1 MSATSALQA
10 SPAAGTNVFRTCP
23 VTGLKIDLRAETLIK
38 ANAVAA
44 VVFLAIGGFFGLLV
58 ALTRW
63 PAVHILPA
71 DWFYLVLTAHGLDVL
86 LVWIIFFEMA
96 ILYFASAVLLNSRIA
111 APWLAW
117 VAFAMMLAGAVITNV
132 AVLQGNS
139 SVMFTSYVPMRAEPH
154 FYLGIILFA
163 VGALIGC
170 GIFFGTL
177 VIAREE
183 RTYEGSIPLV
193 TFGALT
199 AAIIAVFTIASGAI
213 ILIPTLLW
221 SVDLVEHI
229 DPLMY
234 KTVWWAMGHSS
245 QQINVSAHVAVW
257 YAIAAMVLGAKP
269 ISEKVSRL
277 AFLMYILFL
286 QLASAHHMLVE
297 PGISSEFKIFNTSY
311 AMYLAVLGSM
321 VHGMTVPGSI
331 EAAQRRRGFDN
342 GLFEWLRKAPWGNP
356 AFSGMF
362 MSLVM
367 FGFLGG
373 ISGVVLGVEQLNL
386 IMHNTLY
393 VPGHFHATVVAGTT
407 LAFMAITYL
416 VVPLIFRRD
425 LVLKSWAK
433 YQPYVFGIGVA
444 GISVFMMG
452 AGTLGVSRRHWDIT
466 FADAPLAFDYPA
478 AAFLM
483 MGLNGISAVLAA
495 AGGFMYIAVV
505 VGSILFG
512 RKLGAAD
519 TKLDLLSAPTA
530 TGAPAVE
537 AEAVGHYGSA
547 GTLRIPG
554 TAVLVGVFFTAFVL
568 YYFVNWKYLSEV
580 WPLR

>member
-1 MSATSALQA
+1 MSILTQ
-10 SPAAGTNVFRTCP
+10 FRTCP
-23 VTGLKIDLRAETLIK
+23 TTGLKVDLSAERLIK

-44 VVFLAIGGFFGLLV
+44 IVFLAVGGFFGLLV

-63 PAVHILPA
+63 PAVHLLPA

-96 ILYFASAVLLNSRIA
+96 VLYFASAVLLNCR
-111 APWLAW
+111 LAGPRW
-117 VAFAMMLAGAVITNV
+117 AWAGFGLMLAGAVITNI
-132 AVLQGNS
+132 AVLQGGS
-139 SVMFTSYVPMRAEPH
+139 SVMFTSYVPMQAAPH

-170 GIFFGTL
+170 FVFFGTL
-177 VIAREE
+177 VVARDE

-221 SVDLVEHI
+221 SVGYVSNI

-245 QQINVSAHVAVW
+245 QQINVSAHVALW

-269 ISEKVSRL
+269 LSEKVSRM

-286 QLASAHHMLVE
+286 QLASAHHLLVE
-297 PGISSEFKIFNTSY
+297 PGISSEWKVFNTSY
-311 AMYLAVLGSM
+311 AIYLAVVGSM
-321 VHGMTVPGSI
+321 IHGMTVPGSI
-331 EAAQRRRGFDN
+331 EAAQRRNGFTQ
-342 GLFEWLRKAPWGNP
+342 GMFEWLRKAPWGNP

-362 MSLVM
+362 LSLIM

-373 ISGVVLGVEQLNL
+373 ISGVVLGTEQINI

-407 LAFMAITYL
+407 LAFMAATYL
-416 VVPLIFRRD
+416 LLPLIFRRKVVWPK
-425 LVLKSWAK
+425 LASW
-433 YQPYVFGIGVA
+433 QPYLFAIGVA
-444 GISVFMMG
+444 GISLFMMG
-452 AGTLGVSRRHWDIT
+452 AGTLGVARRHWDIS
-466 FADAPLAFDYPA
+466 FADSLLKVDYPA
-478 AAFLM
+478 TAFLM
-483 MGLNGISAVLAA
+483 MGLNGLSAILASIGGIVFILIAVGTVFFGKRVGDEEKVQISTPEAA
-495 AGGFMYIAVV
+495 AAMA
-505 VGSILFG
+505 
-512 RKLGAAD
+512 K
-519 TKLDLLSAPTA
+519 PT
-530 TGAPAVE
+530 VSE
-537 AEAVGHYGSA
+537 YGSEKE
-547 GTLRIPG
+547 LKIPG
-554 TAVLVGVFFTAFVL
+554 TTAMVAVFFTVFVL
-568 YYFVNWKYLSEV
+568 YYFVNWKYLSEI
-580 WPLR
+580 WPLS